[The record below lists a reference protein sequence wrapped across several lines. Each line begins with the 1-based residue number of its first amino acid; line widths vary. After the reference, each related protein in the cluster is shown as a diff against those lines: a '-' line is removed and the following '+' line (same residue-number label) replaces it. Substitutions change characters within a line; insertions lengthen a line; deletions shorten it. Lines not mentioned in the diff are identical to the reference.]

1 MSKTISSVEKALRV
15 LDLLAEHYYGLR
27 VSEIAQL
34 TGVPY
39 STAHRLVSTLEANGY
54 TIGSP
59 DTGRYSLSLKILHL
73 YRGLNHRMNLNQIC
87 FPFLSQL
94 MEKYRETVHLAVYND
109 GEVVY
114 LNTIVSPRSLAMYT
128 EPGKRAPIHATAL
141 GKVLAAYLPE
151 SQVLAVLKAKGMR
164 QFTPNTIVS
173 PEKYLEA
180 LQWVRTHG
188 YAVDNEEIELGVR
201 CVASSLIDHNGQVI
215 GAVSVSAPAAR
226 LTLDMISQVAE
237 SVMAT
242 CDAASRAL
250 GATETAI
257 RAYRGSSYGKELAGS
272 Q

>member
-1 MSKTISSVEKALRV
+1 MSKTINSVEKALRI
-15 LDLLAEHYYGLR
+15 LDLLAEHYNGLR

-39 STAHRLVSTLEANGY
+39 STAHRLVCTLETNGY
-54 TIGSP
+54 ITGSP
-59 DTGRYSLSLKILHL
+59 DTGRYSLSLKILGL
-73 YRGLNHRMNLNQIC
+73 YRALNHRMNLTQIC
-87 FPFLSQL
+87 FPYLSQL
-94 MEKYRETVHLAVYND
+94 MEKYWETVHLAVYND

-151 SQVLAVLKAKGMR
+151 DQVLAVLAEKGMKR
-164 QFTPNTIVS
+164 FTPNTIVS
-173 PEKYLEA
+173 PEKFLEA

-188 YAVDNEEIELGVR
+188 YAVDNEEVELGVR
-201 CVASSLIDHNGQVI
+201 CVASSLINHNGNVV
-215 GAVSVSAPAAR
+215 GAVSVSAPSAR
-226 LTLDMISQVAE
+226 LPLEKIGEIAE

-250 GATETAI
+250 GATEAAI
-257 RAYRGSSYGKELAGS
+257 RAHRSTGYGKRLAS